1 MRGRHSFSSF
11 SDTTQ
16 SWIEDYVEL
25 NPRTFCVSDRNSTM
39 LLLEVQ
45 VLPTMKWKYFITDL
59 NRDHL
64 YSLLFCFSESSFS
77 LSSIHTP
84 PAPHLFCL
92 NIFLQALFTNSSIDE
107 RVEPVEEEEEEDHTY
122 ELLLTAQTKVP
133 SLKQDFQSN
142 KGKY

>member
-1 MRGRHSFSSF
+1 MIIYTVYYSVFLSHPFHFPQSSH
-11 SDTTQ
+11 
-16 SWIEDYVEL
+16 
-25 NPRTFCVSDRNSTM
+25 P
-39 LLLEVQ
+39 
-45 VLPTMKWKYFITDL
+45 
-59 NRDHL
+59 H
-64 YSLLFCFSESSFS
+64 
-77 LSSIHTP
+77 P
-84 PAPHLFCL
+84 PSPHLFCL